1 MMIKNKWNIY
11 HIILLSLMFLVYP
24 VEAFSIIS
32 ADSGKTPDSTASS
45 NSEKIT
51 DQIVSPDSEN
61 IPDSTATP
69 DSGETSDLIATPD
82 SEKISISKIAPGSR
96 KIPDSI
102 VSLSSGYVIVVDKKY
117 QKIYVFHKDRTFSKV
132 FEASCSTGKH
142 SGSKQV
148 AGDAKTP
155 NGIFFTTKML
165 RNPGPPEIYGTLAFP
180 LDYPTISD
188 KRAGRDGSNI
198 WIHGTTKSLFPKQSS
213 GCVVL
218 HDSDLRRLANFIY
231 LNRTP
236 VVISESIKWV
246 PQNYVLPSRNELEKI
261 LISWNKAFTEYD
273 IKKID
278 SLYMPGAEIK
288 GKRREDIHNKIKQL
302 KFINKHF
309 VLQPRDISILQEDNN
324 AVIIFDQIY
333 TVSDNN
339 FQGFYNKLILE
350 KTDNKWYIVDDATTP
365 GVTGKKMALI
375 DSKQK
380 GPNDTASKDIR
391 NLITKWLTSWESGD
405 MKTYRDCYASD
416 FQSKEMDLE
425 AWISHKSDVHKNGKN
440 INIRIDHLQISADEN
455 TAKALFI
462 QHYHSSKLRS
472 KGKKTL
478 ELRKTGDEWKIYRE
492 IM

>member
-1 MMIKNKWNIY
+1 MI
-11 HIILLSLMFLVYP
+11 
-24 VEAFSIIS
+24 A
-32 ADSGKTPDSTASS
+32 
-45 NSEKIT
+45 
-51 DQIVSPDSEN
+51 SPDS
-61 IPDSTATP
+61 D
-69 DSGETSDLIATPD
+69 
-82 SEKISISKIAPGSR
+82 KISISKIAPGSR

-142 SGSKQV
+142 SGSKRV

-165 RNPGPPEIYGTLAFP
+165 RNPVRLKFMAHWPFLWIIRL
-180 LDYPTISD
+180 YPT
-188 KRAGRDGSNI
+188 RERDGRQNI

-236 VVISESIKWV
+236 VIISESIKWV
-246 PQNYVLPSRNELEKI
+246 PQNYVLPSKNELEKI

-365 GVTGKKMALI
+365 GVTGKNMALI
-375 DSKQK
+375 NSKQK
-380 GPNDTASKDIR
+380 GTNDTASKDIR
-391 NLITKWLTSWESGD
+391 NLITKWLTSWELGD

-416 FQSKEMDLE
+416 FQSKEMDLD

-440 INIRIDHLQISADEN
+440 INIRIDNLQISADEN
-455 TAKALFI
+455 MAKALFI
-462 QHYHSSKLRS
+462 QHYRSSKL
-472 KGKKTL
+472 
-478 ELRKTGDEWKIYRE
+478 
-492 IM
+492 